1 MTYNLANSA
10 MPHIGELL
18 IPFRGKCFL
27 LRENPFPQLKT
38 ATKKSFTTMTTPKT
52 NGNGAKEVTPATTNK
67 TNGKTTTTGDNK
79 PKAEEKPAATVTP
92 KAEEK
97 AAPVVA
103 ETPTEQP
110 PKPKTLDEQLQF
122 FLGLERLVNI
132 RRRFEH
138 HLEAVNELTI
148 EDEELT
154 KFETNNRH
162 GIRIELYDSEGN
174 SYSMT
179 NPRLV
184 KEMHAHL
191 VSVLQGKIDDCNGEI
206 LTYGETA

>member
-1 MTYNLANSA
+1 
-10 MPHIGELL
+10 
-18 IPFRGKCFL
+18 
-27 LRENPFPQLKT
+27 
-38 ATKKSFTTMTTPKT
+38 MTTPKT
-52 NGNGAKEVTPATTNK
+52 NGNGAKEVTPATNNPK
-67 TNGKTTTTGDNK
+67 NNNK
-79 PKAEEKPAATVTP
+79 PATPATVAPPKGEEP

-154 KFETNNRH
+154 KFETGNRH
-162 GIRIELYDSEGN
+162 GIRIELHDSEGN

-184 KEMHAHL
+184 KEMHTHL
-191 VSVLQGKIDDCNGEI
+191 VEVLQGKIDDCNTQI
-206 LTYGETA
+206 LTYGAK

>member
-1 MTYNLANSA
+1 
-10 MPHIGELL
+10 
-18 IPFRGKCFL
+18 
-27 LRENPFPQLKT
+27 
-38 ATKKSFTTMTTPKT
+38 MTTPKT
-52 NGNGAKEVTPATTNK
+52 NGNGAKEVTPATNNQKNNNK
-67 TNGKTTTTGDNK
+67 PATNGKTNAPTTVAP
-79 PKAEEKPAATVTP
+79 PKGEEP

-191 VSVLQGKIDDCNGEI
+191 VEVLQGKIDDCNAQI
-206 LTYGETA
+206 LTYGAK

>member
-1 MTYNLANSA
+1 GLFSFLFLPRNGHKQISTCALVKVWPSVYSNFFAFNFLVIGQNNLTYNLANSA

-138 HLEAVNELTI
+138 HLEAVNE
-148 EDEELT
+148 
-154 KFETNNRH
+154 
-162 GIRIELYDSEGN
+162 
-174 SYSMT
+174 
-179 NPRLV
+179 
-184 KEMHAHL
+184 
-191 VSVLQGKIDDCNGEI
+191 
-206 LTYGETA
+206 

>member
-1 MTYNLANSA
+1 M
-10 MPHIGELL
+10 
-18 IPFRGKCFL
+18 
-27 LRENPFPQLKT
+27 
-38 ATKKSFTTMTTPKT
+38 ATPNK

-67 TNGKTTTTGDNK
+67 PNTQPVNGKTNTPGTIEPKGDEKPTGSEPTPPVTAETTT
-79 PKAEEKPAATVTP
+79 TP
-92 KAEEK
+92 E
-97 AAPVVA
+97 
-103 ETPTEQP
+103 P

-154 KFETNNRH
+154 KFETGNKH
-162 GIRIELYDSEGN
+162 GIRIELFDSEGN

-191 VSVLQGKIDDCNGEI
+191 VSVLQGKIDECNAEI
-206 LTYGETA
+206 LTYGATA

>member
-1 MTYNLANSA
+1 
-10 MPHIGELL
+10 
-18 IPFRGKCFL
+18 
-27 LRENPFPQLKT
+27 
-38 ATKKSFTTMTTPKT
+38 MTTPKT
-52 NGNGAKEVTPATTNK
+52 SGNGAKEVTPATNNK
-67 TNGKTTTTGDNK
+67 NNTNGKTTNITTKGDNK
-79 PKAEEKPAATVTP
+79 PKTEEKPVAPIPP

-97 AAPVVA
+97 VAPVVV
-103 ETPTEQP
+103 EMPKIEP

-148 EDEELT
+148 EDEELA

-174 SYSMT
+174 SYSIT

-184 KEMHAHL
+184 KDMHTHL
-191 VSVLQGKIDDCNGEI
+191 VNVLQGKIDECNAQI
-206 LTYGETA
+206 LTYGEIETA

>member
-1 MTYNLANSA
+1 MNTN
-10 MPHIGELL
+10 
-18 IPFRGKCFL
+18 
-27 LRENPFPQLKT
+27 
-38 ATKKSFTTMTTPKT
+38 KT
-52 NGNGAKEVTPATTNK
+52 NGNGAKEVNTPQDNKTANK
-67 TNGKTTTTGDNK
+67 TNAAKTTNGNGIKHVKTAIVPA
-79 PKAEEKPAATVTP
+79 PKEEEKTTAKAVEPP
-92 KAEEK
+92 KTETQEK
-97 AAPVVA
+97 
-103 ETPTEQP
+103 P
-110 PKPKTLDEQLQF
+110 PQKPKTLDEQLQF

-184 KEMHAHL
+184 KEMHSHL
-191 VSVLQGKIDDCNGEI
+191 VSVLQGKIDDCNTQI
-206 LTYGETA
+206 LTYGETETAAVES